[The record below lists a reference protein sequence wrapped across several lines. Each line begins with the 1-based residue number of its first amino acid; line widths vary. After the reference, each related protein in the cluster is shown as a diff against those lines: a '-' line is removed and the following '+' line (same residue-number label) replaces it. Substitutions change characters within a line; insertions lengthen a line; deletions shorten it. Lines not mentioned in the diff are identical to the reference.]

1 MKVFKVTPKNKLI
14 IGIIFSTILI
24 LSSKVYAAKIS
35 IGGPSNFEVGQ
46 TKRFIV
52 VDKTNQNGWSV
63 EIENNNGVI
72 SAKKKN
78 RATIECKGL
87 QSGKARLVVK
97 DDKTGEEAYLDI
109 TVTSK
114 NNIISTSGSSTG
126 KSTTTSRTKSNTSTT
141 KSTTTSGT
149 KGNTSTTKS
158 TTTSGTKS
166 NTSTTKSSTTS
177 GTKSNTSTTKAEPK
191 AKSVKI
197 SKKPTGK
204 KAGETFQFQA
214 VTSPKNYVGNAG
226 TTVRW
231 SSSDSSIISINSQT
245 GQAELKKAGK
255 ATITVTYSDKD
266 NSQLSAK
273 TTVTVSKPKSD
284 LKTTQKSNEEVM
296 IGAGNQW
303 TVKSKNGWRYEVSK
317 EGIVSVTR
325 NGDTLSYT
333 AVKEGQTYVYV
344 IEEETGKKKRT
355 RINVLPKVTK
365 IEITNKKQ
373 MFKKGRTYTLRAKTL
388 PKNIVSK
395 ITSGKT
401 EYGTIKWSS
410 SDTSIGEIDAKTGR
424 LKIKKDGEF
433 KVTLTY
439 NDGKNGKVT
448 DTAKISIG
456 TSSSSSVQQ
465 VNGNGYEEIVTVGS
479 KKYKVYCQG
488 NFSSNYGDIPSA
500 GCSIS
505 SMAIVLT
512 GYGKNVTPTDVANK
526 EYAVTISL
534 DDIASGLKSYGLQA
548 TAYSTYGAGQSV
560 KNTAM
565 TKIDANLKSGKPVI
579 ILVRA
584 RVDSKYTG
592 GAHYMALL
600 GYKNGKPIIADPA
613 HGGKVWNEDSLS
625 TLVNSYIYCGSE
637 YEEGY
642 VLINS

>member
-1 MKVFKVTPKNKLI
+1 MEVFNKMKKINRI
-14 IGIIFSTILI
+14 IALLGIIFSTILI
-24 LSSKVYAAKIS
+24 LSSNIYAAKIS

-78 RATIECKGL
+78 RATVECKGL
-87 QSGKARLVVK
+87 KVGQARLIVK

-114 NNIISTSGSSTG
+114 NDGN
-126 KSTTTSRTKSNTSTT
+126 STTS

-149 KGNTSTTKS
+149 N
-158 TTTSGTKS
+158 S

-177 GTKSNTSTTKAEPK
+177 GTKSSTSTTKSTTTSGTKSSTSTTKAEPK

-355 RINVLPKVTK
+355 RINVLPKATK

-388 PKNIVSK
+388 PKNI
-395 ITSGKT
+395 I
-401 EYGTIKWSS
+401 
-410 SDTSIGEIDAKTGR
+410 
-424 LKIKKDGEF
+424 
-433 KVTLTY
+433 
-439 NDGKNGKVT
+439 
-448 DTAKISIG
+448 
-456 TSSSSSVQQ
+456 
-465 VNGNGYEEIVTVGS
+465 
-479 KKYKVYCQG
+479 
-488 NFSSNYGDIPSA
+488 
-500 GCSIS
+500 
-505 SMAIVLT
+505 
-512 GYGKNVTPTDVANK
+512 
-526 EYAVTISL
+526 
-534 DDIASGLKSYGLQA
+534 
-548 TAYSTYGAGQSV
+548 
-560 KNTAM
+560 
-565 TKIDANLKSGKPVI
+565 
-579 ILVRA
+579 
-584 RVDSKYTG
+584 
-592 GAHYMALL
+592 
-600 GYKNGKPIIADPA
+600 
-613 HGGKVWNEDSLS
+613 
-625 TLVNSYIYCGSE
+625 
-637 YEEGY
+637 
-642 VLINS
+642 

>member
-78 RATIECKGL
+78 RATLECKGL
-87 QSGKARLVVK
+87 KVGQARVIVK

-114 NNIISTSGSSTG
+114 NDGNSTTS
-126 KSTTTSRTKSNTSTT
+126 KSTTTSV
-141 KSTTTSGT
+141 
-149 KGNTSTTKS
+149 
-158 TTTSGTKS
+158 TKS

-177 GTKSNTSTTKAEPK
+177 GTKSSTSTTKSTTTSGTKSSTSTTKAEPK

-388 PKNIVSK
+388 PKNIISK

-448 DTAKISIG
+448 DTAKISTSTASGGSSGGYYPTGTTSENEKAIFNFLTSKMGLNKAAACGVLANIEQESGFNPTIYGDGG
-456 TSSSSSVQQ
+456 TSYGICQWHEERFSDLQNWCSSNGKDYKTLDGQLWYLKHDLESNYSSVLNYIKT
-465 VNGNGYEEIVTVGS
+465 VSNNATGAYNAGYYWCKHFEVPADTE
-479 KKYKVYCQG
+479 
-488 NFSSNYGDIPSA
+488 NE
-500 GCSIS
+500 SIS
-505 SMAIVLT
+505 KGNRAQS
-512 GYGKNVTPTDVANK
+512 
-526 EYAVTISL
+526 
-534 DDIASGLKSYGLQA
+534 SY
-548 TAYSTYGAGQSV
+548 Y
-560 KNTAM
+560 
-565 TKIDANLKSGKPVI
+565 P
-579 ILVRA
+579 
-584 RVDSKYTG
+584 KY
-592 GAHYMALL
+592 
-600 GYKNGKPIIADPA
+600 N
-613 HGGKVWNEDSLS
+613 
-625 TLVNSYIYCGSE
+625 
-637 YEEGY
+637 
-642 VLINS
+642 